1 MAMAPRQ
8 LVVLGDSGVH
18 GWGDRLG
25 GGWCERL
32 RLEWMGLPDAP
43 VIYPLGVRG
52 DGLEAVSARWHSEWS
67 CRGELRRQRPDGVL
81 LSVGLN
87 DTARIGRPN
96 GRPQLSEEAYA
107 FGMGQLL
114 EAISRDSSVLVIG
127 MTPVDD
133 HVMPF
138 ADCLWYA
145 NPMIERYEAVLAET
159 CRDHDVPFL
168 TMHRPLLS
176 EPNWLSWLEPD
187 GIHLNAEGHAW
198 MHQRL
203 RQWTAL
209 LDWAGLQPLK
219 TLTPNAG

>member
-127 MTPVDD
+127 MTPV
-133 HVMPF
+133 
-138 ADCLWYA
+138 
-145 NPMIERYEAVLAET
+145 R
-159 CRDHDVPFL
+159 
-168 TMHRPLLS
+168 S
-176 EPNWLSWLEPD
+176 EEHTSE
-187 GIHLNAEGHAW
+187 
-198 MHQRL
+198 
-203 RQWTAL
+203 
-209 LDWAGLQPLK
+209 LQSQD
-219 TLTPNAG
+219 